1 MPPEDKTI
9 KIEDFDPKILKERVK
24 REPDRKIFEKVFD
37 RQTIM
42 AIHSLATKGLF
53 DVLEYIVSTGK
64 EAHVFAASDVSGN
77 IRAVKIF
84 KKETTDFKK
93 MIDYIKD
100 DIRFKHLRKDR
111 RNLVYAWTKKE
122 YRNLLLVNKRKLPV
136 PVPLGY
142 KENVIVM
149 EFIGE
154 GGKTAPR
161 LKDYKPTKKELED
174 FQEQIIDFVA
184 QLYLAGLVHADLSE
198 YNILVKDGKLIVI
211 DFAQGLLL
219 NHPRAK
225 EFYIRDIK
233 NLANYFS
240 KKGLEISYDE
250 FYEKVKKRKEE
261 IEKNKN

>member
-1 MPPEDKTI
+1 MQPDDKTV

-42 AIHSLATKGLF
+42 TIHNLATKGLF

-64 EAHVFAASDVSGN
+64 EAHVFAAIDVSGN
-77 IRAVKIF
+77 TRAVKIF

-100 DIRFKHLRKDR
+100 DIRFKNLRKDR

-122 YRNLLLVNKRKLPV
+122 YRNLLLGNKAKLPI

-154 GGKTAPR
+154 DGKPAPR

-174 FQEQIIDFVA
+174 FQEQIITFVA

-198 YNILVKDGKLIVI
+198 YNILVQDGKLIVI

-225 EFYIRDIK
+225 EFYQRDIK
-233 NLANYFS
+233 NLANYFR
-240 KKGLEISYDE
+240 KNGLQISYDE
-250 FYEKVKKRKEE
+250 FYEKVKTRKEE
-261 IEKNKN
+261 LEK